1 MAQETDSAR
10 WDLKVWAGTIDQ
22 LVRAAALAAGRVA
35 DAAPYPADYDADDRE
50 QSFDAD
56 KHNAWLDAGRARKVG
71 VHIAED
77 GGFNRA
83 LTAIDD
89 LVNIPDDHLNRV
101 GVIDFEIGGTGGY
114 MPPSVKIT
122 VSRRDGLET
131 RVCGR
136 NRTWTAGLRHELQD
150 LLEPSERIRPPGFM
164 NTEVLSGVAIGAIAP
179 MWLGFGLLFK
189 YATDSVVGIRLGLS
203 LAIALLLGGS
213 VAFLAFRLP
222 TMELLANGQRPT
234 YQRWRSRILAA
245 AVALVIG
252 IAASIIAAAVA
263 HEDSHSVQKS
273 GAGSQ
278 TKHQSH

>member
-35 DAAPYPADYDADDRE
+35 DTAPYPADYDRNDPTQRY
-50 QSFDAD
+50 DAE
-56 KHNAWLDAGRARKVG
+56 KEEILRVAERARRTQIV
-71 VHIAED
+71 VVED

-83 LTAIDD
+83 LTAIAD
-89 LVNIPDDHLNRV
+89 LSDIPDDHLGRV
-101 GVIDFEIGGTGGY
+101 GVIDLEIGGNGY
-114 MPPSVKIT
+114 VPSSVKIT

-136 NRTWTAGLRHELQD
+136 HRTWTAGLRHELQD
-150 LLEPSERIRPPGFM
+150 LLRPSERVRPPGLM
-164 NTEVLSGVAIGAIAP
+164 NSEVIGGVAIGAIFP
-179 MWLGFGLLFK
+179 LWLGFGLLFR
-189 YATDSVVGIRLGLS
+189 YATDSVLGIRLGLS

-213 VAFLAFRLP
+213 VAFLAIRLP
-222 TMELLANGQRPT
+222 TMELLAGGQRPT

-252 IAASIIAAAVA
+252 IAGSLVAAAVA
-263 HEDSHSVQKS
+263 HENSHSVQKS

-278 TKHQSH
+278 TKYQSH